1 MLNLMKF
8 IPKNVKYPILRSM
21 LALPMSLPKELH
33 FEIATTEAQYL
44 GAFRILQECYLEKG
58 YASSNQSKIRM
69 TPYHLIPTT
78 TVLLAYWK
86 NEIVGTVSLIRD
98 NSLGLPMEKIFDLS
112 DLRKKDGVLCEIS
125 SLAIKKEFRGQD
137 GQLFFPFMRYMWNL
151 SYHFLDIDYF
161 VIAVNPSM
169 YELYESIYLF
179 ETLKR
184 KSVVSKYDFANNNPA
199 VGQYIHLKSSFD
211 KFDSVYR
218 NNNIKSNF
226 GYYMKNSMIFHEKF
240 PLQEFFTQVYS
251 PVRREWIPKLKHL
264 LSEPYTKE
272 LSNKLARCFG
282 YPSEEGMIMNPEYHR
297 YRYPV
302 SFQILNYEGSKVVNI
317 SKTGIALKST
327 LPIPP
332 EIPIFLTCKIGP
344 EKKTTIV
351 VEKVRED
358 RQSGIIGMKIIKE
371 SESWNHLISSLQNEG
386 DKHYDFD
393 SESSLGFKSTG

>member
-1 MLNLMKF
+1 M
-8 IPKNVKYPILRSM
+8 PKTVKYPILRSM
-21 LALPMSLPKELH
+21 LALPLSLPKELH
-33 FEIATTEAQYL
+33 FEIATTEEQYL
-44 GAFRILQECYLEKG
+44 GALRILQECYLEKG
-58 YASSNQSKIRM
+58 YATANESKIRM

-98 NSLGLPMEKIFDLS
+98 NSLGLPLEKIFDLS
-112 DLRKKDGVLCEIS
+112 DLRKENGVLCEIS
-125 SLAIKKEFRGQD
+125 SLAIKKEFRGKD
-137 GQLFFPFMRYMWNL
+137 GQVFFPFMRYMWNL

-179 ETLKR
+179 ENLKR
-184 KSVVSKYDFANNNPA
+184 KSVVSNYDFANNNPA
-199 VGQYIHLKSSFD
+199 VGQYIHLKSSFE

-226 GYYMKNSMIFHEKF
+226 GYYMKNSTILNEKF

-251 PVRREWIPKLKHL
+251 PVRREWIHKLKHL
-264 LSEPYTKE
+264 LSEPYTRE

-282 YPSEEGMIMNPEYHR
+282 YSSEEEMIMNPEYHR
-297 YRYPV
+297 YRCPV
-302 SFQILNYEGSKVVNI
+302 SFQILNYEASKIINV
-317 SKTGIALKST
+317 SRAGIAVKSNV
-327 LPIPP
+327 PIPS
-332 EIPIFLTCKIGP
+332 EVPIFLTCKIGP

-358 RQSGIIGMKIIKE
+358 RQSGITGMKIVKE
-371 SESWNHLISSLQNEG
+371 SESWNYLISSLQNEG
-386 DKHYDFD
+386 DKNYDFD
-393 SESSLGFKSTG
+393 RGSSLVFKSTG